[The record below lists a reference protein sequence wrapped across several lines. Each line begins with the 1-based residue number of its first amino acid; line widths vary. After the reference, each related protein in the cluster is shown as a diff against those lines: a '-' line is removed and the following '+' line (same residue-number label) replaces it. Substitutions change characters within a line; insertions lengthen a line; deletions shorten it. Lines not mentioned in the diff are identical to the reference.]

1 MASRHTEHYGLSQWE
16 ASDKVKRTDF
26 NADNAAVDGALHALA
41 QSKAE
46 TAALSQLSGLV
57 AQKADQTA
65 LEALEGRLDS
75 KADQEGLSGVERR
88 LSAVEGSMPRT
99 AFGSYTGNG
108 TSGPESPVSLAFSF
122 PPQLLAVR
130 RSGSS
135 ADRSGLLLLRGVTQ
149 GGGLGHIDFYV
160 NVTWSGNQVSW
171 YTSKDNPSTQM
182 NSEGVEYFYF
192 AIG

>member
-1 MASRHTEHYGLSQWE
+1 
-16 ASDKVKRTDF
+16 
-26 NADNAAVDGALHALA
+26 
-41 QSKAE
+41 
-46 TAALSQLSGLV
+46 
-57 AQKADQTA
+57 
-65 LEALEGRLDS
+65 
-75 KADQEGLSGVERR
+75 
-88 LSAVEGSMPRT
+88 MPRT
-99 AFGSYTGNG
+99 AFGSFTGNG
-108 TSGPESPVSLAFSF
+108 TSGPESPVSLTFSF

-135 ADRSGLLLLRGVTQ
+135 CRPLRPAPPPGRHP

-192 AIG
+192 AIAVIRHADPCALCKGSAGLNEMTLTELQSW

>member
-1 MASRHTEHYGLSQWE
+1 MSQWE
-16 ASDKVKRTDF
+16 ASDKVELTDF

>member
-1 MASRHTEHYGLSQWE
+1 M
-16 ASDKVKRTDF
+16 
-26 NADNAAVDGALHALA
+26 
-41 QSKAE
+41 
-46 TAALSQLSGLV
+46 

-135 ADRSGLLLLRGVTQ
+135 ADRSGLLLLRVVTQ

>member
-1 MASRHTEHYGLSQWE
+1 M
-16 ASDKVKRTDF
+16 
-26 NADNAAVDGALHALA
+26 
-41 QSKAE
+41 
-46 TAALSQLSGLV
+46 
-57 AQKADQTA
+57 
-65 LEALEGRLDS
+65 
-75 KADQEGLSGVERR
+75 ERR

-108 TSGPESPVSLAFSF
+108 TSGPESPVSLTFSF

-171 YTSKDNPSTQM
+171 YTSKDNPSTQI

>member
-16 ASDKVKRTDF
+16 ASDKVERTDF

-57 AQKADQTA
+57 AQ
-65 LEALEGRLDS
+65 

>member
-1 MASRHTEHYGLSQWE
+1 MSTNKSEHLQLHLWEPGDSVLRTEFNENWETLDASAAQ
-16 ASDKVKRTDF
+16 AQ
-26 NADNAAVDGALHALA
+26 ADL
-41 QSKAE
+41 
-46 TAALSQLSGLV
+46 TSGLG
-57 AQKADQTA
+57 AITA
-65 LEALEGRLDS
+65 VLNAGGKLARI
-75 KADQEGLSGVERR
+75 AW
-88 LSAVEGSMPRT
+88 
-99 AFGSYTGNG
+99 GSYTGNG

>member
-16 ASDKVKRTDF
+16 ASDKVERTDF

-108 TSGPESPVSLAFSF
+108 TSGPESPVSLTFPSRPSF
-122 PPQLLAVR
+122 WRCAAPAPPPTAPACSSSGASPR
-130 RSGSS
+130 EAAWGTSTSMSMSPGREIRSPGTPQ
-135 ADRSGLLLLRGVTQ
+135 RITPPPR
-149 GGGLGHIDFYV
+149 
-160 NVTWSGNQVSW
+160 
-171 YTSKDNPSTQM
+171 
-182 NSEGVEYFYF
+182 
-192 AIG
+192 

>member
-16 ASDKVKRTDF
+16 ASDKVERTDF

-65 LEALEGRLDS
+65 LEALEGRLDG
-75 KADQEGLSGVERR
+75 KADQEGLSGVEHR

-122 PPQLLAVR
+122 PPPPTAPACSSSGASPR
-130 RSGSS
+130 EAAWGTSTSMSMSPGREIRSPGTPQ
-135 ADRSGLLLLRGVTQ
+135 RTTPPPR
-149 GGGLGHIDFYV
+149 
-160 NVTWSGNQVSW
+160 
-171 YTSKDNPSTQM
+171 
-182 NSEGVEYFYF
+182 
-192 AIG
+192 

>member
-16 ASDKVKRTDF
+16 ASDKVERTDF

-99 AFGSYTGNG
+99 AFGRYTGNG
-108 TSGPESPVSLAFSF
+108 TSGPESPVSLAFPSRPSF
-122 PPQLLAVR
+122 WRCAAPAPPPTAPACSSSGASPR
-130 RSGSS
+130 EAAWGTSTSMSMSPGREIRSPGTPQ
-135 ADRSGLLLLRGVTQ
+135 RTTPPPR
-149 GGGLGHIDFYV
+149 
-160 NVTWSGNQVSW
+160 
-171 YTSKDNPSTQM
+171 
-182 NSEGVEYFYF
+182 
-192 AIG
+192 

>member
-16 ASDKVKRTDF
+16 ASDKVERTDF

-46 TAALSQLSGLV
+46 TAVLSQLSGLV

-99 AFGSYTGNG
+99 AFG
-108 TSGPESPVSLAFSF
+108 
-122 PPQLLAVR
+122 
-130 RSGSS
+130 
-135 ADRSGLLLLRGVTQ
+135 DRSGLLLLRGVTQ

>member
-16 ASDKVKRTDF
+16 ASDKVERTDF

-65 LEALEGRLDS
+65 LEALEGRLDG

-108 TSGPESPVSLAFSF
+108 TSGPESPVSLAYYI
-122 PPQLLAVR
+122 PPHLFVVR
-130 RSGSS
+130 RSRTSPHPS
-135 ADRSGLLLLRGVTQ
+135 RQHHHPGLTQ
-149 GGGLGHIDFYV
+149 GAGQGHNHINV

>member
-1 MASRHTEHYGLSQWE
+1 M
-16 ASDKVKRTDF
+16 
-26 NADNAAVDGALHALA
+26 
-41 QSKAE
+41 
-46 TAALSQLSGLV
+46 
-57 AQKADQTA
+57 
-65 LEALEGRLDS
+65 
-75 KADQEGLSGVERR
+75 ERR

-122 PPQLLAVR
+122 PPQLLVVR

>member
-1 MASRHTEHYGLSQWE
+1 M
-16 ASDKVKRTDF
+16 
-26 NADNAAVDGALHALA
+26 
-41 QSKAE
+41 
-46 TAALSQLSGLV
+46 
-57 AQKADQTA
+57 
-65 LEALEGRLDS
+65 
-75 KADQEGLSGVERR
+75 ERR

-108 TSGPESPVSLAFSF
+108 TSGPESPVSLTFSF

-130 RSGSS
+130 RSGSSADRSGSS

-149 GGGLGHIDFYV
+149 GGGLGHIDFYF

>member
-1 MASRHTEHYGLSQWE
+1 MFYY
-16 ASDKVKRTDF
+16 SDQYQD
-26 NADNAAVDGALHALA
+26 AV
-41 QSKAE
+41 
-46 TAALSQLSGLV
+46 
-57 AQKADQTA
+57 
-65 LEALEGRLDS
+65 
-75 KADQEGLSGVERR
+75 
-88 LSAVEGSMPRT
+88 RT

>member
-16 ASDKVKRTDF
+16 ASDKVERTDF

-65 LEALEGRLDS
+65 LEALEGRLDG

-108 TSGPESPVSLAFSF
+108 TSGPESPVSLTFSRPSF
-122 PPQLLAVR
+122 WRCAAPAPPPTAPACSSSGASPR
-130 RSGSS
+130 EAAWGTSTSMSMSPGREIRSPGTPQ
-135 ADRSGLLLLRGVTQ
+135 RTTPPPR
-149 GGGLGHIDFYV
+149 
-160 NVTWSGNQVSW
+160 
-171 YTSKDNPSTQM
+171 
-182 NSEGVEYFYF
+182 
-192 AIG
+192 